1 MKKKW
6 NKPPSPL
13 KGELPSNLRK
23 TVSRSISKL
32 KARSSDSPFRG
43 LGGLFLILFSF
54 TLQAQTYTLQ
64 LTPLDK
70 NENFLKD
77 NLDLP
82 PSYSDSLAVINT
94 LSKVVLDL
102 HSQSYLE
109 ASIDSVYQFEKTFN
123 AFVHIGAKYE
133 WATLTNGNV
142 EPAFLEQV
150 GFRERLYNG
159 KDFHYEEVLKLQES
173 LLEYTE
179 NNGYPF
185 ASVQLGDIEIQKGKI
200 AAKIF
205 MQKNKLVTIE
215 KIKIEGDAKISERYL
230 ENYLG
235 IKKESLYSK
244 EKIFKIKQRIREL
257 PFVQSV
263 KDPTLT
269 FKGDKATVNLFL
281 QKKKASRFDFLI
293 GFLPRTNNQPQT
305 SRVLITGTFN
315 MDMHNQFGLG
325 ERIFAEFQQLSPGTQ
340 DLDLQFTYPY
350 IMDLPFGTDL
360 KFNLYKRDSS
370 YLDVAFDV
378 GVQYLLEGG
387 NYLKAFWTNTSTNLL
402 TINQSQVN
410 SIFSTKK
417 LPSNI
422 DVSNSTF
429 GLEYNLQNLD
439 YRFNPRKGWGIL
451 TRAGAGLKT
460 IKRNNAILELQDSND
475 PTFDYGTLYDSLNLK
490 TFQYQLGATLQNY
503 VPIGQLGTIKTSI
516 QSGWIF
522 SPQEIFR
529 NEQYRLGGNK
539 LLRGFDEETIFSTR
553 YAILTIEPRLL
564 IGQNS
569 YLFVFGDLGYTEDKT
584 NETNTIDRPMGFG
597 AGLTFETKVGLFGF
611 SLALGKQ
618 LGNSFNYR
626 DMKIHFGY
634 VSLF

>member
-1 MKKKW
+1 MKREYRILNKGYRIL
-6 NKPPSPL
+6 NKPL
-13 KGELPSNLRK
+13 LRLLAK
-23 TVSRSISKL
+23 FDIRYSLLSIHYSKVL
-32 KARSSDSPFRG
+32 IFF
-43 LGGLFLILFSF
+43 FLINSS
-54 TLQAQTYTLQ
+54 LQAQTYTLK

-70 NENFLKD
+70 SKNFLKD

-82 PSYSDSLAVINT
+82 PSYSDSLAVINR
-94 LSKVVLDL
+94 LSKVILDL

-109 ASIDSVYQFEKTFN
+109 ASVDSVFQFEKTFN

-133 WATLTNGNV
+133 WASLTNGNV

-150 GFRERLYNG
+150 GFRERLYSK
-159 KDFHYEEVLKLQES
+159 KDFHYAEVLKLQES
-173 LLEYTE
+173 LLEYAE

-185 ASVQLGDIEIQKGKI
+185 ASVKLGDIEIKGGKI

-205 MQKNKLVTIE
+205 MQKNKLVQIE
-215 KIKIEGDAKISERYL
+215 GLKITGDAKISERYL

-244 EKIFKIKQRIREL
+244 EKVLKIKQRIREL
-257 PFVQSV
+257 PFVQSA
-263 KDPTLT
+263 KDPTIT
-269 FKGDKATVNLFL
+269 FKGDQATVNLFM

-293 GFLPRTNNQPQT
+293 GFLPRQNSLPEA

-315 MDMHNQFGLG
+315 ADMHNQFGLG

-402 TINQSQVN
+402 TINQSQIQ
-410 SIFSTKK
+410 SIFNNKK

-451 TRAGAGLKT
+451 ARVGAGLKT
-460 IKRNNAILELQDSND
+460 IQKNNAILNLQDSND

-490 TFQYQLGATLQNY
+490 TFQYQLGANLQY
-503 VPIGQLGTIKTSI
+503 YIPIGKLGTIKTAI
-516 QSGWIF
+516 QSGLIF
-522 SPQEIFR
+522 SPQDIFR
-529 NEQYRLGGNK
+529 NEQYRLGGNR
-539 LLRGFDEETIFSTR
+539 LLRGFDEETVFSTR
-553 YAILTIEPRLL
+553 YAILTMEYRFL

-569 YLFVFGDLGYTEDKT
+569 YLFAFGDLGYTEDKT
-584 NETNTIDRPMGFG
+584 NETNSTDTPMGLG
-597 AGLTFETKVGLFGF
+597 AGITFETKVGLFGF

-618 LGNSFNYR
+618 LGNSFNPR

>member
-1 MKKKW
+1 MTKEYRIM
-6 NKPPSPL
+6 NN
-13 KGELPSNLRK
+13 EYRISNF
-23 TVSRSISKL
+23 SRN
-32 KARSSDSPFRG
+32 
-43 LGGLFLILFSF
+43 LGGDTKFIVRYSKILILLFLTTILN
-54 TLQAQTYTLQ
+54 AQTYTLQ

-70 NENFLKD
+70 TENFLKD

-82 PSYSDSLAVINT
+82 PSYSDSLAVVNT
-94 LSKVVLDL
+94 LSKVILDL

-109 ASIDSVYQFEKTFN
+109 ASIDSVFQFEKTYN

-133 WATLTNGNV
+133 WASLTNGNV

-150 GFRERLYNG
+150 GFRERLYSG

-173 LLEYTE
+173 LLKYAE

-185 ASVQLGDIEIQKGKI
+185 AAVKLGDIEIQRGKI
-200 AAKIF
+200 GAKIF
-205 MQKNKLVTIE
+205 MQKNKLVEIE
-215 KIKIEGDAKISERYL
+215 EINIQGDAKISERYL

-244 EKIFKIKQRIREL
+244 EKVLKIKQRIREL
-257 PFVQSV
+257 PFVKSA
-263 KDPTLT
+263 KDPTIT

-293 GFLPRTNNQPQT
+293 GVLPRSNNPLDPR
-305 SRVLITGTFN
+305 RVLITGTFN
-315 MDMHNQFGLG
+315 ADMHNQFGLG
-325 ERIFAEFQQLSPGTQ
+325 EHIFAEFQQLSPGTQ
-340 DLDLQFTYPY
+340 ELDLRFAYPY
-350 IMDLPFGTDL
+350 IMDLPFGADL

-387 NYLKAFWTNTSTNLL
+387 NYLKAFWTNTSTDLL
-402 TINQSQVN
+402 TINQSQIN
-410 SIFSTKK
+410 SILNTKK
-417 LPSNI
+417 LPTNI

-429 GLEYNLQNLD
+429 GLEYNFQNLD

-451 TRAGAGLKT
+451 ARAGAGFKN
-460 IKRNNAILELQDSND
+460 IKKNNSILTLQDSND
-475 PTFDYGTLYDSLNLK
+475 PTFDYETLYDSLNLK
-490 TFQYQLGATLQNY
+490 TFQYQFAANVQYYIPIRKLGA
-503 VPIGQLGTIKTSI
+503 IKTSI

-529 NEQYRLGGNK
+529 NEQYRLGGNR

-553 YAILTIEPRLL
+553 YAILTMEARLL
-564 IGQNS
+564 NGQNS
-569 YLFVFGDLGYTEDKT
+569 YFFVFGDFGYTVDKT
-584 NETNTIDRPMGFG
+584 NETDSIDTPMGVG
-597 AGLTFETKVGLFGF
+597 AGLTLETKAGLFGF

-618 LGNSFNYR
+618 LGNSFNPR